1 MKKEAWILNLDIVP
15 YEKAFELQK
24 RLVQMRSQDVINDI
38 LILLEHPP
46 VFTVTRKATLDNILA
61 SPDELKEKGIS
72 VCKTNRGGDITYHG
86 PGQLVG
92 YPIMDLK
99 DYGKDLHKYIRTIEE
114 MIISVLMDYGISAH
128 RDKIHPGVWVG
139 NEKIAAIGIAVKSS
153 WITMHGFALNINP
166 DLNHYALIVP
176 CGISDRGVTSL
187 SKLLGKPISQKE
199 VRQKLIQHYQDVFNV
214 NTKNISL
221 EDING
226 SN

>member
-1 MKKEAWILNLDIVP
+1 
-15 YEKAFELQK
+15 
-24 RLVQMRSQDVINDI
+24 
-38 LILLEHPP
+38 
-46 VFTVTRKATLDNILA
+46 
-61 SPDELKEKGIS
+61 
-72 VCKTNRGGDITYHG
+72 
-86 PGQLVG
+86 
-92 YPIMDLK
+92 
-99 DYGKDLHKYIRTIEE
+99 
-114 MIISVLMDYGISAH
+114 
-128 RDKIHPGVWVG
+128 
-139 NEKIAAIGIAVKSS
+139 
-153 WITMHGFALNINP
+153 MHGFALNINP